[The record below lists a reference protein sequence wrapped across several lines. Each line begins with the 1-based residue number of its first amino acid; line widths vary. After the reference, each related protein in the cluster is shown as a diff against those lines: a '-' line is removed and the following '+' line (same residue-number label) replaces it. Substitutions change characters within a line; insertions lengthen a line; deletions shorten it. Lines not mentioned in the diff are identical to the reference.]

1 MKDKYGSD
9 AELGDEYDEDSEED
23 ESEDE
28 DGEELTAAMD
38 VAILKTLAKIKN
50 KDPEI
55 YDSSRNVFE
64 GHLDH
69 HHCQLG
75 LTSALQNNKPLA
87 QTFRS
92 KRSIPSRKYV
102 PLTPV

>member
-64 GHLDH
+64 GQLNHQH
-69 HHCQLG
+69 SQLG

-87 QTFRS
+87 QTFRL
-92 KRSIPSRKYV
+92 KKSIQRRKYV
-102 PLTPV
+102 SFTSI

>member
-9 AELGDEYDEDSEED
+9 AELGDEDEEDEEDD

-28 DGEELTAAMD
+28 YGEELTPAMD

-55 YDSSRNVFE
+55 YDSSKNIFE

-69 HHCQLG
+69 QQIQLG
-75 LTSALQNNKPLA
+75 LTTALQTNEPRA
-87 QTFRS
+87 QTFMLKPS
-92 KRSIPSRKYV
+92 IQKRRYV
-102 PLTPV
+102 FLIAV